1 MFNAPAN
8 LTFENARTALEAGLR
23 AIGSGDCSVDLAAVA
38 TADSSAVAVLLA
50 WQRAA
55 KARGAMLVLR
65 NMPASLDSLMALYDV
80 RSLLQQEEARTDLPH
95 H

>member
-1 MFNAPAN
+1 MFNAPAD
-8 LTFENARTALEAGLR
+8 LTFDNARAALDAGLQ
-23 AIGSGDCSVDLAAVA
+23 AIGSGDCRVDLAAVTA
-38 TADSSAVAVLLA
+38 ADSSAVAVLLA

-55 KARGAMLVLR
+55 KARGAALTLH

-80 RSLLQQEEARTDLPH
+80 RSLLQKEEARTDLPH